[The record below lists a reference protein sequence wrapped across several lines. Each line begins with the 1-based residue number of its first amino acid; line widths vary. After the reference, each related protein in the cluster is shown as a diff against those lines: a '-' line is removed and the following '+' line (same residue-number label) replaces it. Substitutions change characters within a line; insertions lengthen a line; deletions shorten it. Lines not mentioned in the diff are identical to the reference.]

1 MGKKELQPENYTCGL
16 IFSLNCYK
24 MKTSVII
31 LVLSIATLSCKTN
44 KQNLS
49 TSNSNNGLI
58 KDCPEELI
66 SNQMPTLDK
75 SKRNSKYYIYKGERK
90 EINEFD
96 SVWVSKHCKVKVT
109 IVQ

>member
-1 MGKKELQPENYTCGL
+1 MKAIIIALFLGL
-16 IFSLNCYK
+16 
-24 MKTSVII
+24 
-31 LVLSIATLSCKTN
+31 ATFSCKTN
-44 KQNLS
+44 KQNTTTL
-49 TSNSNNGLI
+49 TMDNGLI

-90 EINEFD
+90 EITEFD
-96 SVWVSKHCKVKVT
+96 SVWISKNCKVKVT

>member
-1 MGKKELQPENYTCGL
+1 MKAIIIALFLGL
-16 IFSLNCYK
+16 
-24 MKTSVII
+24 
-31 LVLSIATLSCKTN
+31 ATFSCKTN
-44 KQNLS
+44 KQNTATS
-49 TSNSNNGLI
+49 TMDNGLI

-96 SVWVSKHCKVKVT
+96 SVWVNKNCKVKVT
-109 IVQ
+109 VVQ

>member
-1 MGKKELQPENYTCGL
+1 
-16 IFSLNCYK
+16 
-24 MKTSVII
+24 MKPVILI
-31 LVLSIATLSCKTN
+31 LVLGIILSSCKTN
-44 KQNLS
+44 KQS
-49 TSNSNNGLI
+49 TASSTMDNGLI

-90 EINEFD
+90 EIKDFD
-96 SVWVSKHCKVKVT
+96 SVWVSRNCKVKET

>member
-1 MGKKELQPENYTCGL
+1 MKAIIIALLLGL
-16 IFSLNCYK
+16 TTF
-24 MKTSVII
+24 
-31 LVLSIATLSCKTN
+31 SCKTN
-44 KQNLS
+44 KQNTSAS
-49 TSNSNNGLI
+49 TMDNGLI

-96 SVWVSKHCKVKVT
+96 SVWVTKNCKVKLTV
-109 IVQ
+109 VQ